1 MSNGYKKK
9 KININMKIN
18 TWDEWIG
25 IEIGKSTCFS
35 CARVDIYQSSF
46 VAGHVIAESNGG
58 DTNIFNLR
66 PICVTCNSS
75 MGTTNMYDY
84 MITNGINP
92 IKREEELKN
101 MKLQKRTEY
110 ELKKQIEELKNKNS
124 KLYNQNIKLHN
135 YNKQQSSYT
144 NQQAASCAKQQ
155 LIISCAKQQL
165 ATSRAKQKL
174 VSFKEQ
180 QLASSHAN
188 QQLATSHVTQKT
200 VSFKEQQLATSH
212 ANQQLATSYANQQL
226 ATSHATQKTVSFKEQ
241 QLASSHANQK
251 KLSFKE
257 QPHVISFKKQYN
269 IISFKK
275 QYQSILYNE
284 LQLVVRLKMLH
295 YKQHMGLS
303 NSRRQLTKYIK
314 KNSNSLSSEII
325 NIKMKELNINNL
337 MTNFMIIKNLLV
349 RKIKQNVA
357 RKIKKREIIFRK
369 RQAKIMFYTVRRN
382 L

>member
-188 QQLATSHVTQKT
+188 Q
-200 VSFKEQQLATSH
+200 
-212 ANQQLATSYANQQL
+212 
-226 ATSHATQKTVSFKEQ
+226 
-241 QLASSHANQK
+241 K